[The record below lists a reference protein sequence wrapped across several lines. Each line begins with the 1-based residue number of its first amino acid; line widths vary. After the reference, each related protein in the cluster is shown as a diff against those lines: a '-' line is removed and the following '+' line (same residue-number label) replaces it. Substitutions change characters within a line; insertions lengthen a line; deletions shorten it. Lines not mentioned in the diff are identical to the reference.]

1 MNKSIKKIVKK
12 SGSSFFWGMHVLPTK
27 ERRAIYTLYAFC
39 RHIDDI
45 VDGNDAL
52 SQKME
57 LIEAWR
63 KEIDNIYDKKV
74 PASCIGRNIY
84 KNCMRFNIPKSDLTS
99 LVDSISMDLPNPIQ
113 APCLN
118 DFYKY
123 CQGVACAPGSMSLR
137 ILGCKDENIIK
148 DLSTSLGVAM
158 QVTNILRDVKED
170 AMSDRLYI
178 PKEFLQKAGIET
190 SDPKEVIVDKNLSV
204 AREELAKI
212 AMQNYDQSFALI
224 NKLDK
229 KMSRSVKAL
238 AYIYKR
244 YFDIMQNRG
253 WEVISPKP
261 IVGRLTKLFLVL
273 KAYTGR

>member
-1 MNKSIKKIVKK
+1 MNKIIKKIVKK
-12 SGSSFFWGMHVLPTK
+12 SGSSFFWGMHMLPTK

-45 VDGNDAL
+45 VDGNEAM
-52 SQKME
+52 SHKIE
-57 LIEAWR
+57 LINAWK

-99 LVDSISMDLPNPIQ
+99 LLSSISMDLPNPVQ
-113 APCLN
+113 APSMD

-137 ILGCKDENIIK
+137 VLGCKDEQLIK

-158 QVTNILRDVKED
+158 QVTNILRDVRED
-170 AMSDRLYI
+170 AMVDRLYI
-178 PKEFLQKAGIET
+178 PKEFLLKAGIE
-190 SDPKEVIVDKNLSV
+190 SVDPKEVIIDKNLSV
-204 AREELAKI
+204 AREELAKL
-212 AMQNYDQSFALI
+212 AFKQYEKSFDLI
-224 NKLDK
+224 SKLDK
-229 KMSRSVKAL
+229 KISRSIKAL
-238 AYIYKR
+238 AYVYKR

-261 IVGRLTKLFLVL
+261 SISHFLKLLLVL

>member
-12 SGSSFFWGMHVLPTK
+12 SGSSFFWGMYALPTK

-45 VDGNDAL
+45 VDGNDAT

-63 KEIDNIYDKKV
+63 REIDNIYDKKV

-99 LVDSISMDLPNPIQ
+99 LISSISMDLPNPMQ
-113 APCLN
+113 APQLD

-137 ILGCKDENIIK
+137 IFGCNDEKLIK
-148 DLSTSLGVAM
+148 DLSISLGIAM
-158 QVTNILRDVKED
+158 QTTNILRDIKDD
-170 AMSDRLYI
+170 ALSDRLYI
-178 PKEFLQKAGIET
+178 PKEFLQKAGIY
-190 SDPKEVIVDKNLSV
+190 SVDPKEVIVDKNLSV

-212 AMQNYDQSFALI
+212 ALQNYDSAFNLI

-229 KMSRSVKAL
+229 KMSKRIKAL

-253 WEVISPKP
+253 WEIISPKP
-261 IVGRLTKLFLVL
+261 TISNFLKIFLVL
-273 KAYTGR
+273 KAYMGR

>member
-1 MNKSIKKIVKK
+1 MNKIIKKIVKK
-12 SGSSFFWGMHVLPTK
+12 SGSSFFWGMHMLPTK

-45 VDGNDAL
+45 VDGNEAM
-52 SQKME
+52 SHKIE
-57 LIEAWR
+57 LINAWK

-99 LVDSISMDLPNPIQ
+99 LLSSISMDLPNPVQ
-113 APCLN
+113 APSMD

-137 ILGCKDENIIK
+137 VLGCKDEQLIK
-148 DLSTSLGVAM
+148 DLSTSLGLAM
-158 QVTNILRDVKED
+158 QVTNILRDVRED
-170 AMSDRLYI
+170 AMVDRLYI
-178 PKEFLQKAGIET
+178 PKEFLLKAGIE
-190 SDPKEVIVDKNLSV
+190 SVDPKEVIIDKNLSV
-204 AREELAKI
+204 AREELAKL
-212 AMQNYDQSFALI
+212 AFKQYEKSFDLI
-224 NKLDK
+224 SKLDK
-229 KMSRSVKAL
+229 KISRSIKAL
-238 AYIYKR
+238 AYVYKR

-261 IVGRLTKLFLVL
+261 SISHFLKLLLVL

>member
-1 MNKSIKKIVKK
+1 MNKTIKNIVKK
-12 SGSSFFWGMHVLPTK
+12 SGTSFFWGMSVLPSK

-45 VDGNDAL
+45 VDGNDSL
-52 SQKME
+52 SHKME

-74 PASCIGRNIY
+74 PASCIGRSIY
-84 KNCMRFNIPKSDLTS
+84 KNCMRFNIPKTELTS
-99 LVDSISMDLPNPIQ
+99 LVSSISMDLPKPIQ
-113 APCLN
+113 APDLN
-118 DFYKY
+118 EFYRY

-137 ILGCKDENIIK
+137 ILGCKDETLIK

-158 QVTNILRDVKED
+158 QVTNVLRDVRED
-170 AMSDRLYI
+170 ALSDRLYI

-190 SDPKEVIVDKNLSV
+190 SDPKEVIVNKNLSV

-212 AMQNYDQSFALI
+212 AVKSYEKAFELI
-224 NKLDK
+224 GKLDK
-229 KMSRSVKAL
+229 KMSRSIKAL
-238 AYIYKR
+238 AYVYKR

-261 IVGRLTKLFLVL
+261 SLSCFIKMYLVF

>member
-1 MNKSIKKIVKK
+1 MNKAIKKIVKK
-12 SGSSFFWGMHVLPTK
+12 SGSSFFWGMHILPIK

-45 VDGNDAL
+45 VDGNEAV
-52 SQKME
+52 SHKME
-57 LIEAWR
+57 LINAWK

-74 PASCIGRNIY
+74 PASCIGRDIY
-84 KNCMRFNIPKSDLTS
+84 KNCMRFNIPKSDLTN
-99 LVDSISMDLPNPIQ
+99 LINSISMDLPSPIQ
-113 APCLN
+113 APTLE

-137 ILGCKDENIIK
+137 ILGCKDENLIK

-158 QVTNILRDVKED
+158 QATNILRDVRED
-170 AMSDRLYI
+170 ASVDRLYI
-178 PKEFLQKAGIET
+178 PKEFLQKAGIN
-190 SDPKEVIVDKNLSV
+190 SIDPKEVIVDKKLSL

-212 AMQNYDQSFALI
+212 ALQNYDKSFALI
-224 NKLDK
+224 NNLDK
-229 KMSRSVKAL
+229 KSSRSIKAM
-238 AYIYKR
+238 AYIYKC

-261 IVGRLTKLFLVL
+261 SINRFLKMLLVL

>member
-1 MNKSIKKIVKK
+1 MNKTIKNIVKK
-12 SGSSFFWGMHVLPTK
+12 SGTSFFLGMSVLPSK

-45 VDGNDAL
+45 VDGNDSL
-52 SQKME
+52 SHKIE

-74 PASCIGRNIY
+74 PASCIGRSIY
-84 KNCMRFNIPKSDLTS
+84 KNCMRFNIPKTDLTS
-99 LVDSISMDLPNPIQ
+99 LVSSISMDLPKPIQ
-113 APCLN
+113 APDLN
-118 DFYKY
+118 EFYRY

-137 ILGCKDENIIK
+137 ILGCKDETLIK

-158 QVTNILRDVKED
+158 QVTNVLRDVRED
-170 AMSDRLYI
+170 ALSDRLYI

-190 SDPKEVIVDKNLSV
+190 SDPKEVIVNKNLSV

-212 AMQNYDQSFALI
+212 AVKSYEKAFELI
-224 NKLDK
+224 GKLDK
-229 KMSRSVKAL
+229 KMSRSIKAL
-238 AYIYKR
+238 AYVYKR

-261 IVGRLTKLFLVL
+261 SLSCFIKMYLVF

>member
-1 MNKSIKKIVKK
+1 MNKIIKKIVKK
-12 SGSSFFWGMHVLPTK
+12 SGSSFFWGMHMLPTK

-45 VDGNDAL
+45 VDGNEAI
-52 SQKME
+52 SHKIE
-57 LIEAWR
+57 LINAWK

-99 LVDSISMDLPNPIQ
+99 LLSSISMDLPNPVQ
-113 APCLN
+113 APSMD

-137 ILGCKDENIIK
+137 VLGCKDEQLIK

-158 QVTNILRDVKED
+158 QVTNILRDVRED
-170 AMSDRLYI
+170 AMVDRLYI
-178 PKEFLQKAGIET
+178 PKEFLLKAGIE
-190 SDPKEVIVDKNLSV
+190 SVDPKEVIIDKNLSV
-204 AREELAKI
+204 AREELAKL
-212 AMQNYDQSFALI
+212 AFKQYEKSFDLI
-224 NKLDK
+224 SKLDK
-229 KMSRSVKAL
+229 KISRSIKAL
-238 AYIYKR
+238 AYVYKR

-261 IVGRLTKLFLVL
+261 SISHFLKLLLVL

>member
-1 MNKSIKKIVKK
+1 MNKTIKNIVKK
-12 SGSSFFWGMHVLPTK
+12 SGTSFFLGMSVLPSK

-45 VDGNDAL
+45 VDGNDSL
-52 SQKME
+52 SHKME

-74 PASCIGRNIY
+74 PASCIGRSIY
-84 KNCMRFNIPKSDLTS
+84 KNCMRFNIPKTELTS
-99 LVDSISMDLPNPIQ
+99 LVSSISMDLPKPIQ
-113 APCLN
+113 APDLN
-118 DFYKY
+118 EFYRY

-137 ILGCKDENIIK
+137 ILGCKDETLIK

-158 QVTNILRDVKED
+158 QVTNVLRDVRED
-170 AMSDRLYI
+170 ALSDRLYI

-190 SDPKEVIVDKNLSV
+190 SDPKEVIVNKNLSV

-212 AMQNYDQSFALI
+212 AVKSYEKAFELI
-224 NKLDK
+224 GKLDK
-229 KMSRSVKAL
+229 KMSRSIKAL
-238 AYIYKR
+238 AYVYKR

-261 IVGRLTKLFLVL
+261 SLSCFIKMYLVF